1 MKKFLAVALVAVML
15 FTLAGCG
22 SSSTSS
28 GSSQGSSSSASSS
41 SGTKK
46 LKVAMCLSGSIN
58 DAGWG
63 QSAYEGLMEAQSE
76 LGVETAYT
84 ESIDQV
90 NYESTIRDYAASGY
104 DLILA
109 VGAEFSDACL
119 AVGPDFPK
127 VMIANFNGSKS
138 QEPNVAAYRY
148 TTTETGFLA
157 GVIAALES
165 KSGIVGYIAGSSAA
179 HIQDANN
186 AFKDGVHYI
195 NSSYTAL
202 DAFTDSMTDTALA
215 KETAEAMI
223 GQGADVLLGN
233 ANTASLG
240 VIQACQ
246 ESGIKAIG
254 CISDQYEVA
263 PDTVQVSVVQDNKTM
278 VMAIVKTMQ
287 EGKFTA
293 SVNLFGMDSGA
304 IYMSD
309 WHGHDADLS
318 SASLDKINSVIAGIK
333 DGSLKSQGI
342 LRKTSFE

>member
-1 MKKFLAVALVAVML
+1 MKKLLSMVLVVIMVAA
-15 FTLAGCG
+15 LAGCG
-22 SSSTSS
+22 SSGGSTSS
-28 GSSQGSSSSASSS
+28 DTSSSDTSA
-41 SGTKK
+41 KK

-58 DAGWG
+58 DAGWC
-63 QSAYEGLMEAQSE
+63 QSAYEGLMEAQSS
-76 LGVETAYT
+76 LGVEVAYT

-90 NYESTIRDYAASGY
+90 NYESSIREYAAGGY

-119 AVGPDFPK
+119 AVGPDFPQ
-127 VMIANFNGSKS
+127 VMFANFNGSKS
-138 QEPNVAAYRY
+138 QEPNVSAYRY

-165 KSGIVGYIAGSSAA
+165 KTGTVGYIAGSSAA

-195 NSSYTAL
+195 NPNYTAL
-202 DAFTDSMTDTALA
+202 DAFTDSMTDVALA
-215 KETAEAMI
+215 KETADAMI

-246 ESGIKAIG
+246 AAGIKSIG
-254 CISDQYEVA
+254 CISDQYNQA
-263 PDTVQVSVVQDNKTM
+263 PDTVQVSVVQDNKSM
-278 VMAIVKTMQ
+278 VLAIVKTMQ
-287 EGKFTA
+287 EGNFKP

-304 IYMSD
+304 IYLSD
-309 WHGHDADLS
+309 WHGHDADI
-318 SASLDKINSVIAGIK
+318 SADDMAKINAVISGIK
-333 DGSLKSQGI
+333 DGSLKAQGI